1 MQQIPY
7 TEAEIARITQHFVSA
22 YTAMQAGEHTETL
35 CKFGLPQVYANLA
48 TGLYRSTLEQNG
60 IGIRGEDLVMMGLTY
75 GFALGRDFGRSESLT
90 KLVEEVMA
98 SE

>member
-7 TEAEIARITQHFVSA
+7 SDDEIARITQHFVSA

-35 CKFGLPQVYANLA
+35 GKFGLPPVYANLA

-60 IGIRGEDLVMMGLTY
+60 IELRGEDLVLMGLTY
-75 GFALGRDFGRSESLT
+75 GFALGRDFGRSESLD
-90 KLVEEVMA
+90 KLVEGVMS